1 MLIEYKVPR
10 YDAQGVEQF
19 DEDGELIL
27 DTRTGNLLTWG
38 VRTTIDDETK
48 QALTNTM
55 AVVEDIESS
64 QIIMLNPEEI
74 TVI

>member
-1 MLIEYKVPR
+1 MLIEYKVPL

-19 DEDGELIL
+19 DDDGELII
-27 DTRTGNLLTWG
+27 DTRTGNLLHWG
-38 VRTTIDDETK
+38 VRTTIDEATQ
-48 QALTNTM
+48 QAMTNTM

-64 QIIMLNPEEI
+64 QIIMLSPEEI